1 LKTLLLALGLGGL
14 IYAALPSSSTPAPQ
28 RLADGNGCANCAV
41 GAPFT
46 LQPTTVVIACITG
59 GC

>member
-1 LKTLLLALGLGGL
+1 MKTLLTTLLAAIAIVGL
-14 IYAALPSSSTPAPQ
+14 IDAALTSSKLPMES
-28 RLADGNGCANCAV
+28 GCANCAV
-41 GAPFT
+41 SAPFT